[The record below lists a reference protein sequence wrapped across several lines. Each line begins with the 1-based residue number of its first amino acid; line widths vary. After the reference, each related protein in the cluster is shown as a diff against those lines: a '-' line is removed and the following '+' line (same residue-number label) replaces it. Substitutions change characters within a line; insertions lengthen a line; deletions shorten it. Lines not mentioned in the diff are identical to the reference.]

1 MAAGQAERQPPGQQK
16 CRHGCESW
24 ALPLHFLAG
33 GPRSCCSRRAGGIR
47 DRGRGRG
54 EETRRF
60 PGQVGGD
67 LPVLENEV
75 GERVDGRNLLVSLV
89 DRRVENFF
97 RVKGEDKR
105 PVTLKL
111 ATFQGT
117 LKVTDPR
124 ALRSALA
131 NGIGRAKGYGAG
143 LLTLA
148 RP

>member
-1 MAAGQAERQPPGQQK
+1 M
-16 CRHGCESW
+16 
-24 ALPLHFLAG
+24 
-33 GPRSCCSRRAGGIR
+33 
-47 DRGRGRG
+47 
-54 EETRRF
+54 
-60 PGQVGGD
+60 
-67 LPVLENEV
+67 
-75 GERVDGRNLLVSLV
+75 DGRNLLVSLV
-89 DRRVENFF
+89 DRRVENFV